1 VNRRDFVILLG
12 LAVLVLAFVAWEL
25 GGLTAGL
32 PIHTISWYSQHNA
45 PLAIGIGVAF
55 PAAGIAG
62 LAWWIW
68 HMHSR
73 IPK

>member
-1 VNRRDFVILLG
+1 MSRKDFVVLLT
-12 LAVLVLAFVAWEL
+12 LAVLVLGFVAYEM
-25 GGLTAGL
+25 AGL
-32 PIHTISWYSQHNA
+32 LLPGWHTLSFLSEHNQ

-55 PAAGIAG
+55 PVAGLAG
-62 LAWWIW
+62 LAWWIH

>member
-1 VNRRDFVILLG
+1 MTRTDVVVLLC
-12 LAVLVLAFVAWEL
+12 LAIVVLAFVAWEL

-32 PIHTISWYSQHNA
+32 PIHTISWYSQHDE

-55 PAAGIAG
+55 PTAGIAG
-62 LAWWIW
+62 LVWWIH

-73 IPK
+73 IDK